1 MPDQNYSNHRQR
13 APLWLVGA
21 LLSVVAFCIMVLAA
35 IRQPGWF
42 TIGLLSMAISL
53 MCAVVMARSYALRV
67 QNRIIRLEM
76 QVRLAT
82 LGRGADLA
90 RLDMPQIIALRF
102 ASDAELPALIDRALA
117 ERLTSDQIKRAV
129 GAWQG
134 DYLRV

>member
-1 MPDQNYSNHRQR
+1 MAEQNFANHRQR
-13 APLWLVGA
+13 APLWLVAA
-21 LLSVVAFCIMVLAA
+21 LFALTGFCVMALAA
-35 IRQPGWF
+35 IQQPGWF
-42 TIGLLSMAISL
+42 TFGLLSMATSL

-90 RLDMPQIIALRF
+90 TLEMPQVIALRF

-117 ERLTSDQIKRAV
+117 ERLTSDQIKRAI
-129 GAWQG
+129 GSWQG